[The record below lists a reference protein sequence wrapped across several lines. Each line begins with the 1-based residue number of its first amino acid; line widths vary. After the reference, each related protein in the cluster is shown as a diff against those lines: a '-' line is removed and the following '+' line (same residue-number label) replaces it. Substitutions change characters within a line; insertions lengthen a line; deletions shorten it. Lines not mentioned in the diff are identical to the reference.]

1 MIEQSAKFRDAEALL
16 RADRPSEALSLLEE
30 IANRGA
36 NFPGLQPVLMQAFSA
51 AMLQNR
57 YSEATNSI
65 ELHNWGNARM
75 ILEDIAGQ
83 EPNYRDVPL
92 LLANLD
98 NLS

>member
-1 MIEQSAKFRDAEALL
+1 
-16 RADRPSEALSLLEE
+16 
-30 IANRGA
+30 
-36 NFPGLQPVLMQAFSA
+36 MQAFSA